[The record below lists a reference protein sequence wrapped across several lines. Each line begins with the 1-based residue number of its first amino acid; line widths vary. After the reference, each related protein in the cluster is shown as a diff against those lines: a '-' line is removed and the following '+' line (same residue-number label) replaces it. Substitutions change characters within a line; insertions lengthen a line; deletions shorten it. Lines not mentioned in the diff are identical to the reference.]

1 MSPLPRLKP
10 QEIPLD
16 HPDSSCMFQ
25 PTPDKPFVAT
35 RAAIDMYTQETIVA
49 CWQVL
54 RQLADEHQGLDYLQ
68 VFESDQHEENLWYI
82 EDGEGGAITALLPSD
97 Y

>member
-1 MSPLPRLKP
+1 MDSLTLKP
-10 QEIPLD
+10 QEIPFD
-16 HPDSSCMFQ
+16 ATDSCCMFQ
-25 PTPDKPFVAT
+25 PSPTKPFVAT
-35 RAAIDMYTQETIVA
+35 TAAIGLYGEPAIVR
-49 CWQVL
+49 CLDRL

-68 VFESDQHEENLWYI
+68 VFTCPEKSDELWFV